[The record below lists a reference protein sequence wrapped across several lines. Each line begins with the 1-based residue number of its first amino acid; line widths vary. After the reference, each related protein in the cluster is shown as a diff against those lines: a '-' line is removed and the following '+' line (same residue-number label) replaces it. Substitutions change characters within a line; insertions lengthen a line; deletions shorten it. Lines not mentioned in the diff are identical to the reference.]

1 MVTQAEQR
9 PWLAHYDADV
19 PHHIE
24 YPDITLPEMLAQSA
38 AAYPRRV
45 ATRFYDAALT
55 YGHLSAL
62 VDRFAG
68 ALHELGVRQ
77 GDRVAVMLPNVPQFP
92 IAFYAIL
99 RLGAIAVP
107 TNPLYKQHEL
117 TYQLNDAGARTLIVL
132 DRLYATARRALP
144 ATEVRNVICT
154 GVQDFLPRA
163 KAMLYPLKSRHDG
176 TPLPRLKGAG
186 VLQMRQLLHHAPW
199 REPTPATPDD
209 IAVLQYTGGTT
220 GTSKGAMLT
229 HRNLV
234 VNAVQVWHW
243 KPVAPDAADAT
254 LCVTP
259 FFHVYGLTVGMNSSI
274 YGGLPMLLLPR
285 FIPADVLTVI
295 RKYRPTR
302 FPGVPTM
309 YLALANYPGITPDD
323 CASLRICISGSAP
336 LPREVQESFKRAAG
350 GEVVEGYGLTEA
362 SPVTHSNPLGRYK
375 SGTVGVPYPDTEA
388 AIVDRATG
396 ERLPPGQ
403 AGELIVRGPQ
413 VMRGYW
419 NRPEETAQVLKDG
432 WLFTGDIATM
442 DTDGY
447 FTILDRAK
455 DLIIAGGF
463 NIYPREVEEVL
474 FTHPAV
480 AEAAVCGV
488 PDAYRGETV
497 KAFIVLKDGAQAG
510 EEEIITYCRERLATF
525 KAPRQIE
532 FRDSLPKTAVGKVL
546 RRELAASWE
555 PAIKAAG

>member
-1 MVTQAEQR
+1 MVVTTKTR
-9 PWLAHYDADV
+9 PWLAHYDAGV

-24 YPDITLPEMLAQSA
+24 YPDITLPEMLKQSA
-38 AAYPRRV
+38 TAYPRRV
-45 ATRFYDAALT
+45 ATRFFDATLT
-55 YGHLSAL
+55 YGHLSKL
-62 VDRFAG
+62 VERLAG
-68 ALHELGVRQ
+68 ALHELGVRR
-77 GDRVAVMLPNVPQFP
+77 GDRVAVMLPNLPQFP

-107 TNPLYKQHEL
+107 TNPLYKHHEL
-117 TYQLNDAGARTLIVL
+117 TYQLNDAGAETLIVL

-144 ATEVRNVICT
+144 ATNVRNVICT
-154 GVQDFLPRA
+154 GVQDFLPPA
-163 KAMLYPLKSRHDG
+163 KALLYPIKSRHDG
-176 TPLPRLKGAG
+176 TPLPRLKGAA
-186 VLQMRQLLHHAPW
+186 VLQMRHLLRHAPW
-199 REPTPATPDD
+199 KEPTPSTPED

-220 GTSKGAMLT
+220 GISKGAMLT

-234 VNAVQVWHW
+234 VNAVQTWYCKRPASDSVES
-243 KPVAPDAADAT
+243 T

-274 YGGLPMLLLPR
+274 YGGLTMLLLPR
-285 FIPADVLTVI
+285 FIPADVLSVI

-309 YLALANYPGITPDD
+309 YLALANHPGITPDD
-323 CASLRICISGSAP
+323 CASLKICISGSAP
-336 LPREVQESFKRAAG
+336 LPPEVQESFKRSAG

-362 SPVTHSNPLGRYK
+362 SPVTHSNPLDRFK
-375 SGTVGVPYPDTEA
+375 SGTVGVPYPDTDA
-388 AIVDRATG
+388 AIVDRVTG
-396 ERLPPGQ
+396 ESLPPGQ
-403 AGELIVRGPQ
+403 PGELIVRGPQ

-442 DTDGY
+442 DTEGY

-455 DLIIAGGF
+455 DIIIAGGY
-463 NIYPREVEEVL
+463 NIYPREVEDVL

-497 KAFIVLKDGAQAG
+497 KAFIVLKDGARAG

-525 KAPRQIE
+525 KAPRQVE

-546 RRELAASWE
+546 RRELAGSWE
-555 PAIKAAG
+555 PAVKTAG

>member
-1 MVTQAEQR
+1 M
-9 PWLAHYDADV
+9 
-19 PHHIE
+19 
-24 YPDITLPEMLAQSA
+24 
-38 AAYPRRV
+38 
-45 ATRFYDAALT
+45 
-55 YGHLSAL
+55 
-62 VDRFAG
+62 
-68 ALHELGVRQ
+68 
-77 GDRVAVMLPNVPQFP
+77 
-92 IAFYAIL
+92 
-99 RLGAIAVP
+99 
-107 TNPLYKQHEL
+107 
-117 TYQLNDAGARTLIVL
+117 
-132 DRLYATARRALP
+132 
-144 ATEVRNVICT
+144 
-154 GVQDFLPRA
+154 
-163 KAMLYPLKSRHDG
+163 
-176 TPLPRLKGAG
+176 
-186 VLQMRQLLHHAPW
+186 
-199 REPTPATPDD
+199 
-209 IAVLQYTGGTT
+209 
-220 GTSKGAMLT
+220 
-229 HRNLV
+229 
-234 VNAVQVWHW
+234 
-243 KPVAPDAADAT
+243 
-254 LCVTP
+254 
-259 FFHVYGLTVGMNSSI
+259 
-274 YGGLPMLLLPR
+274 
-285 FIPADVLTVI
+285 
-295 RKYRPTR
+295 
-302 FPGVPTM
+302 
-309 YLALANYPGITPDD
+309 
-323 CASLRICISGSAP
+323 
-336 LPREVQESFKRAAG
+336 
-350 GEVVEGYGLTEA
+350 
-362 SPVTHSNPLGRYK
+362 
-375 SGTVGVPYPDTEA
+375 
-388 AIVDRATG
+388 DRATG